1 MARPALLDRTTW
13 RLAWRNVG
21 RSPRRTVIVLSAI
34 AVGIWGVFLTM
45 ALNFGMM
52 FQMVETAISTDLGHL
67 QVHARGF
74 ARKPGL
80 ELRIEDGSAWGAR
93 ELDAL
98 AGLRAWAPRVRS
110 EGLLYSPRASVG
122 VRVMAVDPEREP
134 QVSRLSRDL
143 VAGDYLDGPRRRVVI
158 GEALAR
164 RLGVGLGDKLVLSVQ
179 DAEGEMTGEA
189 YRVGGLF
196 RSVWSEIDRGVVFLR
211 LDEAQALFGIGDAVS
226 ELVVVAEERDG
237 VDGLRDAIAPRL
249 GAGLEVKTWK
259 ELRPLLDYMVSSFD
273 QSAWW
278 VYAAVFI
285 AMAFGIANVLLMS
298 VYERIREI
306 GVLTAIGMRPQRLVA
321 MILAESLVLALLG
334 LALGLAA
341 AFATAWAL
349 RGGIDLSAYAEGL
362 NAYGIGTR
370 IVPVIRSQDVA
381 TPVGVALL
389 TALLASL
396 WPALHAVR
404 IRPADAVRRI

>member
-1 MARPALLDRTTW
+1 MARPVLLDRTTW

-21 RSPRRTVIVLSAI
+21 RNPRRTLIVLTAI
-34 AVGIWGVFLTM
+34 GVGIWGVFLTM

-52 FQMVETAISTDLGHL
+52 FQMVETAISTDLGHI

-74 ARKPGL
+74 ERKPGL
-80 ELRIEDGSAWGAR
+80 ERRIENGSAWGMR
-93 ELDAL
+93 QLEAL
-98 AGLRAWAPRVRS
+98 PELRAWAPRVRS

-122 VRVMAVDPEREP
+122 VRVVAVDPEREP
-134 QVSRLSRDL
+134 RVSRIPGNV

-164 RLGVGLGDKLVLSVQ
+164 RLGVGVGDKVVLSVQ

-196 RSVWSEIDRGVVFLR
+196 RSAWSEIDRGVVFLR
-211 LDEAQALFGIGDAVS
+211 LEEAQSLFAIGDAVS
-226 ELVVVAEERDG
+226 EIVVVARERDE
-237 VDGLRDAIAPRL
+237 VERLRDAIAPQL
-249 GAGLEVKTWK
+249 GEDLEVRTWK

-278 VYAAVFI
+278 VYAAVFV
-285 AMAFGIANVLLMS
+285 AMAFGIANVLLMA

-306 GVLTAIGMRPQRLVA
+306 GVLTAIGMRPRRLVA
-321 MILAESLVLALLG
+321 MILAESLLLAILG
-334 LALGLAA
+334 LGLGLGA

-349 RGGIDLSAYAEGL
+349 RDGIDLSAFAEGL

-381 TPVGVALL
+381 TPVGVALV

-404 IRPADAVRRI
+404 IRPAEAVRRV

>member
-1 MARPALLDRTTW
+1 MVVPALFDRMTW

-21 RSPRRTVIVLSAI
+21 RNPRRTVIVLSAI

-52 FQMVETAISTDLGHL
+52 LQMVDTAISTDLGHL
-67 QVHARGF
+67 QVHALGF

-93 ELDAL
+93 HIDGLP
-98 AGLRAWAPRVRS
+98 GLRAWAPRLRS

-122 VRVMAVDPEREP
+122 VRVLAVDPQREP
-134 QVSRLSRDL
+134 QVSRIPAGVVS
-143 VAGDYLDGPRRRVVI
+143 GDYFDGPRRRVVI

-164 RLGVGLGDKLVLSVQ
+164 RLGVGLGNKLVLSVQ

-196 RSVWSEIDRGVVFLR
+196 RSGWSEIDRGVVFLR
-211 LDEAQALFGIGDAVS
+211 LDEAQALFAVGDAIS
-226 ELVVVAEERDG
+226 EIVVVATERDE
-237 VDGLRDAIAPRL
+237 VESLRDAIAPLL
-249 GAGLEVKTWK
+249 GADLEVKTWK

-334 LALGLAA
+334 LVLGLAA

-404 IRPADAVRRI
+404 IRPAEAVRRV